1 MLRTDKPIYKV
12 ILVFNLLLITIAVV
26 LSVITLSSDG
36 ATVTRILSAI
46 TKLAALL
53 FAGFYIILGYR
64 KNAAKY
70 YKIYGFL
77 YMLSAF
83 LSIITCII
91 NPPLAVVNII
101 CYTLIII
108 GALALVFV
116 KDLGKTK
123 ALTISGIIVLLQI
136 VCAIFAYI
144 EGDPTIVKINIFMLL
159 DLACLFG
166 IMTYA
171 KYLDKA
177 ERGTK

>member
-26 LSVITLSSDG
+26 LSVITLSGDG

-46 TKLAALL
+46 TKLVALV

-70 YKIYGFL
+70 YKIFGFL
-77 YMLSAF
+77 YMI
-83 LSIITCII
+83 SIVFAIIACIS
-91 NPPLAVVNII
+91 NTPAVVDII
-101 CYTLIII
+101 CYSLSVI
-108 GALALVFV
+108 GALVLIFV
-116 KDLGKTK
+116 KDFGKAK
-123 ALTISGIIVLLQI
+123 ALATCGVLVLLQI
-136 VCAIFAYI
+136 VSAIFSYI
-144 EGDPTIVKINIFMLL
+144 EGDPTIVKINVFMLL

-171 KYLDKA
+171 KYLDKD